1 MIDGSLVS
9 ELKSFFFY
17 FLRSQEKE
25 KENEEIEKSFKLLM
39 ASDSKLMLRLFRR
52 IIQKENGNYS

>member
-9 ELKSFFFY
+9 ELKSFFY